1 MHMEEF
7 RGESCCRRGYGMH
20 PEVEHLRKLPV
31 AEKLRVVEE
40 LWDDI
45 GASDER
51 FPLPDWHRAE
61 AVRRAAELDADTS
74 IGLTREELWRRVDA
88 RDG

>member
-1 MHMEEF
+1 
-7 RGESCCRRGYGMH
+7 MH

-31 AEKLRVVEE
+31 AERLRVVEE

-45 GASDER
+45 GQPSES

-61 AVRRAAELDADTS
+61 VERRAADLEADPAIALS
-74 IGLTREELWRRVDA
+74 REELWRRVGM
-88 RDG
+88 RNG